1 MKIKNRSGFTL
12 IELMV
17 TVAIIAILAALVVPN
32 YSEYVRRSTLNEAF
46 SSLSDL
52 RVKLE
57 QFYQNNRNYG
67 NDSCGND
74 GNADRVSFAVPGKFT
89 YTCALAGDGYV
100 MTATGSSGAANGHT
114 FTLDSSNAKGTT
126 TFKGRAV
133 TKPCWLSKG
142 DEC

>member
-1 MKIKNRSGFTL
+1 
-12 IELMV
+12 MV

-46 SSLSDL
+46 SSLADL

-74 GNADRVSFAVPGKFT
+74 GNADRVSFAIPGKFT

-100 MTATGSSGAANGHT
+100 MTATGSAGAANGHT

-126 TFKGRAV
+126 TFKGHAV
-133 TKPCWLSKG
+133 TKPCWLIKG